1 MVYLVDTSVLVRS
14 VHLGDPQCHVARSA
28 VRILRGA
35 GHRLCILPQN
45 VAEFWAVCRRPASSN
60 GLGFSARRTRR
71 YISSFEP
78 MFELCYETSDVFQ
91 EWRRLLAEFDIPGR
105 QIHDARLAAAVTVH
119 RLDQVLTFDTK
130 YFSRFPAI
138 NVADPAK
145 VASS

>member
-1 MVYLVDTSVLVRS
+1 
-14 VHLGDPQCHVARSA
+14 
-28 VRILRGA
+28 
-35 GHRLCILPQN
+35 
-45 VAEFWAVCRRPASSN
+45 
-60 GLGFSARRTRR
+60 
-71 YISSFEP
+71 